1 MAPRIGQIL
10 QKARVQRGIEL
21 DEVEQATKVRV
32 KFLRAMEEDRWEALP
47 APVYARGFLE
57 IYARFLGLDDAA
69 LVEEYRRTVEGADR
83 VEPIPPSV
91 IRPGYFKPRR
101 SVRPPR
107 VLLGGLLG
115 AAVLVLVVVAI
126 VGALGDG
133 GGSAEKPAQNESTA
147 ASTSAKEEAG
157 APVAAAS
164 SKVSLELRPTGA
176 VWVCVVDDDDR
187 PLVNGETLGE
197 GEQRGPFTG
206 DAFEVTFGNGSVEM
220 TVDGEAVKVPA
231 LAEPLG
237 YRVTAEG
244 AQRLDPADQ
253 PTCL

>member
-1 MAPRIGQIL
+1 
-10 QKARVQRGIEL
+10 
-21 DEVEQATKVRV
+21 
-32 KFLRAMEEDRWEALP
+32 
-47 APVYARGFLE
+47 
-57 IYARFLGLDDAA
+57 
-69 LVEEYRRTVEGADR
+69 
-83 VEPIPPSV
+83 V
-91 IRPGYFKPRR
+91 IRPGYIKPRR

-115 AAVLVLVVVAI
+115 AAVLALVVVAI

-133 GGSAEKPAQNESTA
+133 GGSAEKPAKNESTS
-147 ASTSAKEEAG
+147 ASTSADEEAG
-157 APVAAAS
+157 APVASPS
-164 SKVSLELRPTGA
+164 SKVSLELRPTGT

-187 PLVNGETLGE
+187 PLVNGETLAE
-197 GEQRGPFTG
+197 GEQRGPFSG
-206 DAFEVTFGNGSVEM
+206 NGFDLTFGNGSVEM